1 MLRLDHVA
9 IACVSLPEGV
19 AATERALGVPLA
31 PGGAHAAMGTHN
43 RLLSLGDAEYLE
55 VIAIDPAAPHPSR
68 PRWFDL
74 DRFAGPPRLA
84 AWVCACDDMTAALA
98 ACPAGSG
105 EPMDLAREDLRWQMA
120 VPQDGR
126 LPFDGLFP
134 ALIRWQGAHPAPRL
148 PDHGLHLTALRLSH
162 PQADALRAALAPLID
177 DPRISVTEGPPGL
190 SATLSTPHGPRM
202 L

>member
-1 MLRLDHVA
+1 MLRLDHIA
-9 IACVSLPEGV
+9 IACTTLPEGV
-19 AATERALGVPLA
+19 AATESALGVPLA
-31 PGGAHAAMGTHN
+31 PGGEHAAMGTHN

-55 VIAIDPAAPHPSR
+55 VITINPAAPHPGR

-74 DRFAGPPRLA
+74 DRFTGPPRLA
-84 AWVCACDDMTAALA
+84 SWVCACGDMAAALA

-105 EPMDLAREDLRWQMA
+105 EPMDFARGDLRWQMA

-134 ALIRWQGAHPAPRL
+134 ALIRWQGSHPAPRL
-148 PDHGLHLTALRLSH
+148 PDHGLRLAALRLSH
-162 PQADALRAALAPLID
+162 PRADVLRAALAPLIH

-190 SATLSTPHGPRM
+190 SATLTTPHGPRT